1 MYKIIQAYYDSKPG
15 DLSFPSFHS
24 FIKKSKDLFT
34 KLDIEQRF
42 FDKEEFLFVTS
53 EYATGTFKTLLEDK
67 KQDFFIH
74 EKQAIC
80 FELENIKDNMD
91 VLPLTFMMIRD
102 VIDTVVFKNQLD
114 YKRIFMEELAKLIE
128 YPAMRPVIKF
138 YLQTCRKHDAGLT
151 YVLQTLDQIPE
162 DDFGNQLLTNTQVF
176 HILEQERGIESLK
189 RRLNLSNHSM
199 NQILSI
205 QNDLRG
211 NIKYTEDFFLLG
223 NKGNVLRIEL
233 SAEER
238 EAYKSEKRDKVN
250 IYRDYEKNGNMEQ
263 AIINNLK

>member
-1 MYKIIQAYYDSKPG
+1 
-15 DLSFPSFHS
+15 
-24 FIKKSKDLFT
+24 
-34 KLDIEQRF
+34 
-42 FDKEEFLFVTS
+42 
-53 EYATGTFKTLLEDK
+53 
-67 KQDFFIH
+67 
-74 EKQAIC
+74 
-80 FELENIKDNMD
+80 
-91 VLPLTFMMIRD
+91 
-102 VIDTVVFKNQLD
+102 
-114 YKRIFMEELAKLIE
+114 
-128 YPAMRPVIKF
+128 
-138 YLQTCRKHDAGLT
+138 
-151 YVLQTLDQIPE
+151 
-162 DDFGNQLLTNTQVF
+162 
-176 HILEQERGIESLK
+176 
-189 RRLNLSNHSM
+189 M